1 MAYFFGGK
9 QLEPGKPFSAGG
21 TTFPGNYLDLST
33 PEEKKALGITE
44 QKDAEPIRIAGEG
57 PSSPTEET
65 SPTNTA
71 NTTSFPETDI
81 DDSTKQF
88 LDSLG
93 QNFFDQYL
101 KPQYA
106 GDKFKV
112 QEGRLNYNKPETQK
126 GGVIR
131 YARPDKIAPL
141 PTAFLPTTGG
151 TPTIPTTG
159 GTPTTPTTGGTP
171 TTPTTGGTP
180 TTPTLAPPP
189 GTSPS
194 ITYPSTPD
202 FKVEPPSSGGDD
214 GGGNDGGEKKP
225 PLTEPPGKEPE
236 ETFKVPAPTPTSTPT
251 STSTS
256 TSTSTPRK
264 LPELTNV
271 QRYYKAAEGKHLYTT
286 EPEKELLSDYV
297 KDSDDANFNLFKD
310 SNLVEG
316 AADIYRLYLPGANR
330 EDHLYTTSQEERD
343 AAIAG
348 GYQYE
353 GITGEAF
360 TTERE
365 NTQAVQRFISQQ
377 GKHFYTADQEEIPRL
392 AGLGYRPEGVAFY
405 APTKKSLLSTA
416 YGNSPEI
423 FGAVDYEAASKAGNT
438 DDEIKAYIEAN
449 TFKLGEDMG
458 AKFNLQTRNYN
469 YVAPAPAPAAA
480 KNPLSAQYGNSPDI
494 FGQIDYDE
502 NIKLGYSDSEIENY
516 IKANKVALGPEIAQK
531 YQLPTQAYNYTPPT
545 VTSPNQSGKIMSSSD
560 EFPNK
565 APRPPMS
572 TEYGNDPTIFGTKDY
587 EDAVSKNYTDD
598 EIKQWLQK
606 ENLPLGD
613 DIAAKF
619 RLAGQLYSLYK

>member
-21 TTFPGNYLDLST
+21 TMFPGNYLDLST

-236 ETFKVPAPTPTSTPT
+236 ETFKVPAPTPTSTP
-251 STSTS
+251 TS

>member
-21 TTFPGNYLDLST
+21 TMFPGNYLDLST